1 MKNTFFYRILT
12 LTIFIRFLHS
22 LFLPMGLLDSFVS
35 FLNEEEKQRFATM
48 PLVGK
53 EKLLRDILVKRSGE
67 PMAKAE
73 LMHQLHLSSSHYD
86 KISTLV
92 LKKAYSYLAGDNIL
106 EQLNFHSK
114 KFMFRHL
121 FHEIRQLRTKMKTSR
136 WSNEEL
142 EKYYRAFFD
151 LSINVPAKYFEEH
164 FVMENASAYLKY
176 VTKDRPTRELE
187 VKAKLLFARLN
198 VLTQG
203 APDPVSIAKMEREII
218 DTENRYASVKVPRVK
233 AILYH
238 TWMNF
243 YRMVQPDWEKRTH
256 YLNRIMELYR
266 GEQEVPVFERAVAAL
281 HEAEM
286 LYERNQ
292 YNDAY
297 VAYTQAF
304 AHFMPLLRNQ
314 FHHFARWIELA
325 LITEKYDDAKHL
337 LDSLFKVYVLNHHES
352 NGVLGSLLYATLC
365 LLTDNFEHAFY
376 YLSKAKALNS
386 IQVYFNY
393 EMRLRILETLYF
405 AFTKDYE
412 FVARLSQ
419 RNMRYIQLQNLS
431 LKKYKY
437 AHFFYLIRDLRK
449 LAADYPDRLPVKLK
463 GYLTEFN
470 EGYDT
475 LFGIMLYKLIKGIKG

>member
-1 MKNTFFYRILT
+1 
-12 LTIFIRFLHS
+12 
-22 LFLPMGLLDSFVS
+22 
-35 FLNEEEKQRFATM
+35 M

-53 EKLLRDILVKRSGE
+53 EKLLRDILLKNSGE
-67 PMAKAE
+67 LISKTE
-73 LMHQLHLSSSHYD
+73 LMQQLHLSSSHYD

-92 LKKAYSYLAGDNIL
+92 LKKAYSYLAGDDAL

-121 FHEIRQLRTKMKTSR
+121 FHEIRQLRTKLKSSR
-136 WSNEEL
+136 WSTEEL

-151 LSINVPAKYFEEH
+151 LSINVPAKYFEER
-164 FVMENASAYLKY
+164 FVMENAAAYLKY
-176 VTKDRPTRELE
+176 VTKDRLSRELE

-218 DTENRYASVKVPRVK
+218 ETEKRYARVKAPKIK

-243 YRMVQPDWEKRTH
+243 YRMVQPDWKKRTH
-256 YLNRIMELYR
+256 YLKRIMDLY
-266 GEQEVPVFERAVAAL
+266 GSEKEVPMFERAVAGL

-292 YNDAY
+292 YNEAFI
-297 VAYTQAF
+297 AYTQTF
-304 AHFMPLLRNQ
+304 AHYMPLLRNQ

-325 LITEKYDDAKHL
+325 IILEKYEDAKHL

-376 YLSKAKALNS
+376 YLSKAKSLNS

-405 AFTKDYE
+405 AFTRDYD
-412 FVARLSQ
+412 FVKRLSQ

-437 AHFFYLIRDLRK
+437 AHFFYLIKDLRK
-449 LAADYPDRLPVKLK
+449 LAADYPDRLPIKLK
-463 GYLTEFN
+463 AYLAEFN
-470 EGYDT
+470 EGYDV
-475 LFGIMLYKLIKGIKG
+475 LFGIMLQKLLKGIKG

>member
-1 MKNTFFYRILT
+1 M
-12 LTIFIRFLHS
+12 
-22 LFLPMGLLDSFVS
+22 
-35 FLNEEEKQRFATM
+35 Q
-48 PLVGK
+48 
-53 EKLLRDILVKRSGE
+53 
-67 PMAKAE
+67 
-73 LMHQLHLSSSHYD
+73 QLHLSSSHYD

-92 LKKAYSYLAGDNIL
+92 LKKAYAYLAGDDAL

-114 KFMFRHL
+114 KFMFHHL
-121 FHEIRQLRTKMKTSR
+121 FHEIRQLRSKLKRSR
-136 WSNEEL
+136 LPTEEL

-151 LSINVPAKYFEEH
+151 LSINVPAKYFEER
-164 FVMENASAYLKY
+164 FVMENAALYLKY
-176 VTKDRPTRELE
+176 VTKNRVSHELE

-218 DTENRYASVKVPRVK
+218 DTEKRYARVKVPGIK

-243 YRMVQPDWEKRTH
+243 YRMVQPDWKKRTL
-256 YLNRIMELYR
+256 YLKRILELY
-266 GEQEVPVFERAVAAL
+266 GSEQEVPLFERAVAAL

-292 YNDAY
+292 YHDAFL
-297 VAYTQAF
+297 AYTKAF

-325 LITEKYDDAKHL
+325 LITEKYEEANQL

-352 NGVLGSLLYATLC
+352 NGVLGSLLYATLY

-376 YLSKAKALNS
+376 YISKAKSLNS

-393 EMRLRILETLYF
+393 EMKLRILETLYF
-405 AFTKDYE
+405 AFTKDYD
-412 FVARLSQ
+412 FVKRLSQ

-437 AHFFYLIRDLRK
+437 AHFFYLMKDIRK
-449 LAADYPDRLPVKLK
+449 LAADYPDRLPQKLK
-463 GYLTEFN
+463 GYLAEFN
-470 EGYDT
+470 EGYDV
-475 LFGIMLYKLIKGIKG
+475 LFGIMLQKLLTGIKG